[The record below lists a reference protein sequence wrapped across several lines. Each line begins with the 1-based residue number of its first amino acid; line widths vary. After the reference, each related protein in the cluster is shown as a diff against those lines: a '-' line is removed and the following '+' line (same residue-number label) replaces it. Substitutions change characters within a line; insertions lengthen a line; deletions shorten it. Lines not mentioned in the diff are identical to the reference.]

1 MTEYRLG
8 RAIATI
14 VPFIKYRQR
23 QKEDPIITNKILYI
37 FGIIAIVKIAI
48 LFLWI

>member
-8 RAIATI
+8 SSIAL

-37 FGIIAIVKIAI
+37 FGVIVAIKIAI
-48 LFLWI
+48 LLLWI